1 MSRCCPYTLYI
12 RAAKRTASL
21 DGLSTKVQLRAISG
35 LNPRKM
41 YHAFCHKMAP
51 RTTLFFLL
59 MLAVLGV
66 VQAQMGIVVGI
77 NAHQMVEVNLETG
90 ELTPFRE
97 LKGLPAGAEL
107 RNLVYIPRDTA
118 FYSTMNFR
126 SNPEL
131 IKIRTT
137 GAWER
142 VGAFTTEN
150 KTVYFCEGLT
160 YDEPNDLLYLSASLD
175 GNFEKDQKSEA
186 ILTVNRSNARCK
198 MVATLRQDP
207 PPDDFDEIAMFQG
220 RLFGLAGL
228 SERNTTYI
236 YPFTP
241 AQFDGRELF
250 AGTKQNIP
258 YFTMDDV
265 VVVGQLLYFPDHKTQ
280 GWYFF
285 DLLARHWHQ
294 IGQLHGPASIGP
306 IKLSGLAYLPLE
318 QV

>member
-1 MSRCCPYTLYI
+1 MFQIFIP
-12 RAAKRTASL
+12 
-21 DGLSTKVQLRAISG
+21 KVALRA
-35 LNPRKM
+35 
-41 YHAFCHKMAP
+41 
-51 RTTLFFLL
+51 TLFTLL
-59 MLAVLGV
+59 TLFTFSV
-66 VQAQMGIVVGI
+66 VDAQMGIVIGI
-77 NAHQMVEVNLETG
+77 NGHQMVEVNLETG

-97 LKGLPAGAEL
+97 LQGLPAGAEL

-118 FYSTMNFR
+118 FYSTMNYR
-126 SNPEL
+126 SKPEL

-137 GAWER
+137 GTWER

-175 GNFEKDQKSEA
+175 GNIEQDQKSEA

-228 SERNTTYI
+228 PERNTTYI

-265 VVVGQLLYFPDHKTQ
+265 VVIGQLLYFPDHKTQ

-306 IKLSGLAYLPLE
+306 IMLTGLAYLPLE
-318 QV
+318 QA

>member
-1 MSRCCPYTLYI
+1 MFQNF
-12 RAAKRTASL
+12 SL
-21 DGLSTKVQLRAISG
+21 KVALRA
-35 LNPRKM
+35 
-41 YHAFCHKMAP
+41 
-51 RTTLFFLL
+51 TLFTLL
-59 MLAVLGV
+59 ALATLSV
-66 VQAQMGIVVGI
+66 VEAQMGIVVGI
-77 NAHQMVEVNLETG
+77 NGHQMVEVNLETG
-90 ELTPFRE
+90 ELTPLRE

-118 FYSTMNFR
+118 FYTTMNYR

-131 IKIRTT
+131 IKIRAT
-137 GAWER
+137 GTWER
-142 VGAFTTEN
+142 VGAFTAE
-150 KTVYFCEGLT
+150 KQTVYFCEGLT
-160 YDEPNDLLYLSASLD
+160 YDETNDLLYLAASLD
-175 GNFEKDQKSEA
+175 GNIHQDQKSEA
-186 ILTVNRSNARCK
+186 ILTVDRSNARCK

-220 RLFGLAGL
+220 RLFGLDGL
-228 SERNTTYI
+228 PDRNTTYI

-265 VVVGQLLYFPDHKTQ
+265 VVIGQLLYFPDHTTQ

-285 DLLARHWHQ
+285 DLLARRWQQ

-306 IKLSGLAYLPLE
+306 IKLTGLAYYPLS
-318 QV
+318 QA